1 MTLSAIIL
9 SNQCP
14 PCTGAKGHPLAL
26 LAAVAAVGLL
36 VILIGAIF
44 RKKGTRPMSKTAR
57 ITIVSIL
64 AAAICFIII
73 LKQRGSEEPSSIID
87 TNVPGEAL
95 PQRTD
100 LPRLVDL
107 GAETCIPCKLMAPI
121 LKELKE
127 EYAGRVEIEFL
138 DIDKNP
144 DLVGAYRVRIKPT
157 QIFYDASGKELFRH
171 EGFYSKEDILTKFKE
186 LGIVVK

>member
-1 MTLSAIIL
+1 
-9 SNQCP
+9 
-14 PCTGAKGHPLAL
+14 
-26 LAAVAAVGLL
+26 
-36 VILIGAIF
+36 
-44 RKKGTRPMSKTAR
+44 MSKTAR